1 MAPPRKV
8 LGAALPLQA
17 FVRRQQVLRLF
28 RALQRGAKDL
38 EDQSLAMHVREQI
51 RFEFRNNSNLKD
63 NVTLRNLIKD
73 GQRQLTKLLS
83 MGKKAAISSTSSSS
97 SLQQDGW
104 LGSGGDGSGVVGGQ
118 DEGDKRGRVGTGWP
132 WQ

>member
-8 LGAALPLQA
+8 LGTALPLQA

-38 EDQSLAMHVREQI
+38 EVQSLAVHVREQI
-51 RFEFRNNSNLKD
+51 RFEFRNNGSLKD
-63 NVTLRNLIKD
+63 SVTLRNLIKD
-73 GQRQLTKLLS
+73 GQRQLAKLLS
-83 MGKKAAISSTSSSS
+83 MGKKAAVSSSSS
-97 SLQQDGW
+97 SLHQDGW
-104 LGSGGDGSGVVGGQ
+104 LGSGGDGSAGESL
-118 DEGDKRGRVGTGWP
+118 DEDKRGRVGKGWP